1 MRDNRALFAA
11 ENAGASRTKDDDEDE
26 DERKLRNLGLKHLDV
41 PNQGALR
48 AGARES
54 TVLEILHGAVFT
66 VVGQIARGLKHG
78 NDG

>member
-1 MRDNRALFAA
+1 MLQAPHCQRDAT
-11 ENAGASRTKDDDEDE
+11 GDHGEDE

-41 PNQGALR
+41 PNQGSLQV
-48 AGARES
+48 GARES